1 LELSDNFIEF
11 LIINNNYDKKYK
23 MPFLEDF
30 ENKKIDNNFNNKKEK
45 KGNNIKKRQNKT
57 IIR

>member
-1 LELSDNFIEF
+1 MELSDNFIEF

>member
-1 LELSDNFIEF
+1 
-11 LIINNNYDKKYK
+11 